1 MRALSIAL
9 SAAVIALSQTTL
21 AAEPS
26 PYAGEQT
33 RTVKALSAAEIADL
47 EAGRGMG
54 LARAGELNGYPGP
67 AHVLELADALGL
79 TPAQRDQVT
88 EIRMRMTAAA
98 KPLGAQ
104 IIAKERILDQS
115 FADGTIDPTRL
126 AAATEAIGTLRG
138 KLRAVHLAAHLET
151 KRVLTLEQIR
161 RYDGL
166 RGYGPAPTDHHHLP
180 GHDG

>member
-9 SAAVIALSQTTL
+9 SAAVVAMSHASL

-33 RTVKALSAAEIADL
+33 RAIKALSAAEIADL

-98 KPLGAQ
+98 KPLGAE
-104 IIAKERILDQS
+104 IIAEERALDRS
-115 FADGTIDPTRL
+115 FADGTIDATRL
-126 AAATEAIGTLRG
+126 AAATEAIGALRG

-151 KRVLTLEQIR
+151 KRVLTPDQIR
-161 RYDGL
+161 RYDEL
-166 RGYGPAPTDHHHLP
+166 RGYGAAPAGHHHMP
-180 GHDG
+180 GHGG